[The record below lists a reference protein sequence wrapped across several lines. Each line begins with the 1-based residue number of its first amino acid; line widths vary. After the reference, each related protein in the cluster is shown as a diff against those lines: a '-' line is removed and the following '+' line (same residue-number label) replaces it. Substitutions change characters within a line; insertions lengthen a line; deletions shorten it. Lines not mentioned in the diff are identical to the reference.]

1 MDYKQ
6 FFANTPEEFFG
17 TLLQSVTEGHKA
29 HLKTGKYSDHMAL
42 DEFYDE
48 MTELVDALIEHYQG
62 INGKIKEYNNNF
74 QEAQFESA
82 IEYLEALR
90 DFTRDGREK
99 FCKESELQSCADD
112 VLNQI
117 DSTLYK
123 LKELGEAKKSGIR
136 SLTEFLKESLN
147 EN

>member
-62 INGKIKEYNNNF
+62 INGKIENYVNNLKEA
-74 QEAQFESA
+74 EFESA
-82 IEYLEALR
+82 IEYLECLR

-123 LKELGEAKKSGIR
+123 LKELGESKKTGMR
-136 SLTEFLKESLN
+136 SLTEFLKESLK
-147 EN
+147 

>member
-29 HLKTGKYSDHMAL
+29 HLKTSKYSDHMAL

-62 INGKIKEYNNNF
+62 INGKIEDINKRLERTRLLVRSIECAFNRNASEETKDMIQMKENRTKGYYF
-74 QEAQFESA
+74 GSV
-82 IEYLEALR
+82 
-90 DFTRDGREK
+90 D
-99 FCKESELQSCADD
+99 SE
-112 VLNQI
+112 N
-117 DSTLYK
+117 
-123 LKELGEAKKSGIR
+123 GI
-136 SLTEFLKESLN
+136 FIH
-147 EN
+147 